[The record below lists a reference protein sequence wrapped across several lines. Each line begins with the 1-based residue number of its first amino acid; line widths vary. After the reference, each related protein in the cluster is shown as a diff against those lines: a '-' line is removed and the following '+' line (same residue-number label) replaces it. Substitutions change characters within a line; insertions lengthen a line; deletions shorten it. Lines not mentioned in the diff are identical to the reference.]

1 MYIISY
7 NIICIHIYIYIAL
20 AWPEISLASILFSRA
35 KAGPGSTKRDRMSGP
50 AMWLWIQCEHF
61 SNVNTSRKRQVPAN
75 AKCQKFFQ
83 NSLICMICITYHAG
97 QISLGQYTSV
107 GTERRWARVI
117 ANGSSNTMMSLVS
130 RRIEI
135 FNGNAVLSTPKIK
148 ATKRLGLLDTVTS
161 ASDVPQALPW
171 VPAPWKLKFVESV
184 FILFCV
190 WIYSLN

>member
-7 NIICIHIYIYIAL
+7 NIICIYIYIAL

-61 SNVNTSRKRQVPAN
+61 SNVNTPTNRQVPAN
-75 AKCQKFFQ
+75 AKCQKSFQ
-83 NSLICMICITYHAG
+83 NSLCHAR

-135 FNGNAVLSTPKIK
+135 FNGHAVLSTPKIK

-171 VPAPWKLKFVESV
+171 VPAPWKLKFVESA
-184 FILFCV
+184 FNLFCV
-190 WIYSLN
+190 WVYSLN